1 MIFLSP
7 AKVNLTLQ
15 IIGTDKKDGY
25 HFIKSIFDPIALYDI
40 LEINT
45 MKDSG
50 IILKDKLKKLRLAP
64 HDNTIYKAAKKF
76 MDYTGKKSGLK
87 IEFYKHIPE
96 GSGLG
101 GGSSNAAAVLIALN
115 RLFGAGLSSSEL
127 AGMGAQIGS
136 DVPFFIYRK
145 PAVVSGKG
153 EKIEIIKDARKLWYV
168 LVYNNVKVSTKDTYR
183 LYDKFYAGE
192 YKLTARF
199 DYNKIL
205 LDYMKGSRM
214 RGGILY
220 NDFEKVV
227 FLKYKYL
234 FSIMLFFLQHECV
247 DAGLS
252 GSGSTIFAVYEDKK
266 AALKCFNSAKRQF
279 KKAKVY
285 MTHSL

>member
-1 MIFLSP
+1 LIFLSP

-15 IIGTDKKDGY
+15 IIGVDKKDGY

-45 MKDSG
+45 TKAPG
-50 IILKDKLKKLRLAP
+50 IVLKDKLKKLRIAP
-64 HDNTIYKAAKKF
+64 GENTIYKAVKKF
-76 MDYTGKKSGLK
+76 MGHTGMKAGVK
-87 IEFYKHIPE
+87 IDFYKHIPE
-96 GSGLG
+96 GAGLG
-101 GGSSNAAAVLIALN
+101 GGSSNAGAVLFALN
-115 RLFGAGLSSSEL
+115 RITGAGFSNGDL
-127 AGMGAQIGS
+127 AAMAAEIGS

-153 EKIEIIKDARKLWYV
+153 EKIEIIKGARKLWYV
-168 LVYNNVKVSTKDTYR
+168 LVYDNIKVSTKDAYR

-214 RGGILY
+214 SGGILY

-227 FLKYKYL
+227 FLKYKNL
-234 FSIMLFFLQHECV
+234 FSIILFFLQHGCV
-247 DAGLS
+247 DTGLS
-252 GSGSTIFAVYEDKK
+252 GSGSTIFAVYEDRK
-266 AALKCFNSAKRQF
+266 AAFKCFNAAKRQF
-279 KKAKVY
+279 KNSKVFL
-285 MTHSL
+285 THSI

>member
-15 IIGTDKKDGY
+15 ITGADKKDGY

-45 MKDSG
+45 IKGTG
-50 IILKDKLKKLRLAP
+50 IILKDKLKKLRIAP
-64 HDNTIYKAAKKF
+64 SDNTIYKAVKKF
-76 MDYTGKKSGLK
+76 KEHTGMKIGLK

-96 GSGLG
+96 GAGLG

-115 RLFGAGLSSSEL
+115 RLYGADFSSSDL
-127 AGMGAQIGS
+127 AAMASEIGS

-168 LVYNNVKVSTKDTYR
+168 LVYDNVKVSTKDAYR

-192 YKLTARF
+192 YKLTGRF

-214 RGGILY
+214 SGGILY

-227 FLKYKYL
+227 FLKYKNL
-234 FSIMLFFLQHECV
+234 FSIILFFLQHQCV
-247 DAGLS
+247 DTGLS

-266 AALKCFNSAKRQF
+266 TAFKCFNAARKQF